1 LAQHEQSNSLS
12 NVGDKGKYE
21 QHFTFCIYLVMY
33 GSSYIIVCVVP
44 LDLSINKELDC
55 SCCAKDVDSQKKK
68 EIGYIVPKYHLAI
81 GKDGM
86 EDNTDPDHTDTRF

>member
-1 LAQHEQSNSLS
+1 MDKSRGTTQTIMYELPYITKYIQKVKCCSYFPLS
-12 NVGDKGKYE
+12 P
-21 QHFTFCIYLVMY
+21 TF
-33 GSSYIIVCVVP
+33 
-44 LDLSINKELDC
+44 DKELDC

-68 EIGYIVPKYHLAI
+68 DIGYIVPEYHLAI